1 MIAEEGGIKPPLH
14 GGEEFGGFDA
24 AGGQEGDEFVVGG
37 EEIVTGEFTGEDPG
51 DLFEDVG
58 GDVGL
63 GVLGS
68 EEMDVE
74 FVGSVGVPVAD
85 AGDFDGFC
93 EGDAEFL
100 AEFAGEGLFE
110 GFAGADFATGKFPFE
125 GRGVVTAALADK
137 DSAIGTFN
145 NSYNNLG
152 HELRLF

>member
-1 MIAEEGGIKPPLH
+1 M
-14 GGEEFGGFDA
+14 
-24 AGGQEGDEFVVGG
+24 AGGDVGDQAVIGG
-37 EEIVTGEFTGEDPG
+37 EEIVSGEIAGEDPC
-51 DLFEDVG
+51 DLLEDAG
-58 GDVGL
+58 GDIGFGIL
-63 GVLGS
+63 GG
-68 EEMDVE
+68 EEMDFE
-74 FVGSVGVPVAD
+74 LFGRVGVPVAD

-93 EGDAEFL
+93 EGDAEFF